1 MLHQEMRVYHFL
13 NKEYGLKDL
22 AERRLKISR
31 ITELNDPFEFLGA
44 DLSDREFRK
53 AMLATKK
60 ELSKTKGILCFSKTW
75 RNPVLWSHYADGHKG
90 ICLGFDI
97 PDHFL
102 IRVHYVKERLRV
114 RGEITEEI
122 MLKFLTTKFEHW
134 SYEEEYRLFL
144 SLEEEEDGLFYA
156 NFSDNLKLEQVI
168 VGANSTITPSELFK
182 AITDIIR
189 ELQVFKARPAFRK
202 FEIVR
207 NRNEKFMGLTTRCT

>member
-1 MLHQEMRVYHFL
+1 
-13 NKEYGLKDL
+13 
-22 AERRLKISR
+22 
-31 ITELNDPFEFLGA
+31 
-44 DLSDREFRK
+44 
-53 AMLATKK
+53 
-60 ELSKTKGILCFSKTW
+60 
-75 RNPVLWSHYADGHKG
+75 
-90 ICLGFDI
+90 
-97 PDHFL
+97 
-102 IRVHYVKERLRV
+102 
-114 RGEITEEI
+114 

-156 NFSDNLKLEQVI
+156 NFSDNLKLKQVI

-182 AITDIIR
+182 AISDIIR